1 MTSKA
6 LEIFKEWF
14 KAYSENGRM
23 SMQNCAH
30 FIESCTK
37 DICKVDDYRVVDV
50 FKNWD
55 SNKDGYLSE

>member
-1 MTSKA
+1 
-6 LEIFKEWF
+6 
-14 KAYSENGRM
+14 M

-37 DICKVDDYRVVDV
+37 DVCKVDDYRVIDV

-55 SNKDGYLSE
+55 SDKDGYLSE